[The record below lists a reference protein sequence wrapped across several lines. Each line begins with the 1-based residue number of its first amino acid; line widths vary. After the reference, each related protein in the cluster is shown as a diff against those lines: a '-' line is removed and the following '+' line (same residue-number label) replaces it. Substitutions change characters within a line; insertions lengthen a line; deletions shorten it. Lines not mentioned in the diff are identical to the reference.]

1 MNIRTT
7 EQLFDFL
14 SAELAWRKKELA
26 ELRSLLELKSLP
38 QNRQN
43 VLIRSGVAMLY
54 AHWEG
59 FVRNAASAY
68 VEFVAMQRLPY
79 RELASN
85 FVAIAIKDKL
95 NDAIESNKATAC
107 IEITDFLITKL
118 SERSSIP
125 YKSSINTKSN
135 LSSQVL
141 REITTVLGIDF
152 SAYTTKEK
160 IIDEKLLKSRNNI
173 AHGHYLI
180 IDRDEYLELHNQVI
194 EMMNLFRN
202 HIDNSASMKSYCRI

>member
-1 MNIRTT
+1 MSIRTT

-14 SAELAWRKKELA
+14 SAELTWRKKELS
-26 ELRSLLELKSLP
+26 ELQSLLELKSLP

-59 FVRNAASAY
+59 FVKNAASAY
-68 VEFVAMQRLPY
+68 VEFVAMQRLSY
-79 RELASN
+79 RDLASN

-95 NDAIESNKATAC
+95 NDVMESNKTSVC
-107 IEITDFLITKL
+107 IEVTDFLITKL

-125 YKSSINTKSN
+125 YKSAINTKSN

-152 SAYTTKEK
+152 SAYATKEK

-173 AHGHYLI
+173 AHGNYLI
-180 IDRDEYLELHNQVI
+180 IDHDEYLELHNQVI

>member
-1 MNIRTT
+1 M
-7 EQLFDFL
+7 
-14 SAELAWRKKELA
+14 
-26 ELRSLLELKSLP
+26 
-38 QNRQN
+38 QN
-43 VLIRSGVAMLY
+43 VFIRSGVAMLY